1 MVLNH
6 QKSMEIDQKFVVVA
20 GPTGSG
26 KSEVAISLAREFNGE
41 LICSDSMQV
50 YRQMNVGTAKP
61 SLQEQKL
68 IPHHQLDLI
77 NPDENYSAGQY
88 ARDTSEI
95 IKKIRERGRLPILV
109 GGTGLYYRALMYG
122 ISKIPPVP
130 ESLRKEITAW
140 QHEHGTPYCHKL
152 LQKYDPEGAELLHPN
167 DTTRILRSLEVVLST
182 GKSIYSY
189 RLEQPFGAARYPFHA
204 VALNWDRNDLYQRI
218 NKRTLSMLG
227 SGWLA
232 EVEMLLNSY
241 SPDLQPMKSIGYREV
256 VQYLQNKLKWGV
268 MVEEIQKR
276 TRQLAK
282 RQLTWFRKEAK
293 IEWYQ
298 PVEQDRILADIKVY
312 LEN

>member
-1 MVLNH
+1 MGIG
-6 QKSMEIDQKFVVVA
+6 QKIVVVA

-26 KSEVAISLAREFNGE
+26 KSEVAISLAKEFNGE

-61 SLQEQKL
+61 SLQEQNL

-88 ARDTSEI
+88 ARDT
-95 IKKIRERGRLPILV
+95 KKIINKILDRGSLPILV
-109 GGTGLYYRALMYG
+109 GGSGLYYRAFMYG

-130 ESLRKEITAW
+130 ENLREEITSW
-140 QHEHGTPYCHKL
+140 QQEYGTPYCHKL
-152 LQKYDPEGAELLHPN
+152 LQKYDPEGADFIHPN
-167 DTTRILRSLEVVLST
+167 DTARVLRSLEVVLST

-189 RLEQPFGAARYPFHA
+189 QLEQPFREARHPFHA
-204 VALNWDRNDLYQRI
+204 VALNWDRNDLYKRI

-232 EVEMLLNSY
+232 EVEMLLGSY
-241 SPDLQPMKSIGYREV
+241 SRELKPMQSIGYREV
-256 VQYLQNKLKWGV
+256 VQYLQNKLKWDV
-268 MVEEIQKR
+268 MVENIQKR
-276 TRQLAK
+276 TRQFAK
-282 RQLTWFRKEAK
+282 RQLTWFRREAK
-293 IEWYQ
+293 IEWYE

>member
-1 MVLNH
+1 MG
-6 QKSMEIDQKFVVVA
+6 IDQKIVVVA
-20 GPTGSG
+20 GSTGSG
-26 KSEVAISLAREFNGE
+26 KSEVAINLANELNGE

-50 YRQMNVGTAKP
+50 FRHMDVGTAKP
-61 SLQEQKL
+61 TLREQEL

-88 ARDTSEI
+88 ARDTAI
-95 IKKIRERGRLPILV
+95 VIKKIRERGRLPILV
-109 GGTGLYYRALMYG
+109 GGTGLYYKALMYG

-130 ESLRKEITAW
+130 VKLRKEITDW
-140 QHEHGTPYCHKL
+140 QQEHGTPYCHKL
-152 LQKYDPEGAELLHPN
+152 LQKYDPEGADLLHPN
-167 DTTRILRSLEVVLST
+167 DTTRILRSLEVILST

-189 RLEQPFGAARYPFHA
+189 RLEQPFDEALYPFYA

-232 EVEMLLNSY
+232 EVEMLLESY
-241 SPDLQPMKSIGYREV
+241 SPELKPMQSIGYREV
-256 VQYLQNKLKWGV
+256 VKYLQNKLKWDE

-276 TRQLAK
+276 TRQFAK

-293 IEWYQ
+293 IDWYQ

>member
-1 MVLNH
+1 MG
-6 QKSMEIDQKFVVVA
+6 IDQKIVVVA
-20 GPTGSG
+20 GSTGSG
-26 KSEVAISLAREFNGE
+26 KSEVAINLANELNGE

-50 YRQMNVGTAKP
+50 YRQMDVGTAKP
-61 SLQEQKL
+61 SLREQEV

-88 ARDTSEI
+88 ARDTAI
-95 IKKIRERGRLPILV
+95 VIKKIRERGRLSILV
-109 GGTGLYYRALMYG
+109 GGTGLYYKALMYG

-130 ESLRKEITAW
+130 EKLRKEITDW
-140 QHEHGTPYCHKL
+140 QQEHGTPYCHKL
-152 LQKYDPEGAELLHPN
+152 LQKYDPEGADLLHPN
-167 DTTRILRSLEVVLST
+167 DTSRILRSLEVVLST

-189 RLEQPFGAARYPFHA
+189 RLEQPFDEALYPFHA

-232 EVEMLLNSY
+232 EVEMLLESY
-241 SPDLQPMKSIGYREV
+241 SPELKPMQSIGYREV
-256 VQYLQNKLKWGV
+256 VKYLQNKLKWDE

-276 TRQLAK
+276 TRQFAK

-298 PVEQDRILADIKVY
+298 PVEQNRILTDIKVY

>member
-1 MVLNH
+1 
-6 QKSMEIDQKFVVVA
+6 MEFDQKIIVVA

-26 KSEVAISLAREFNGE
+26 KSEVAISLAEEFNGE

-50 YRQMNVGTAKP
+50 YKKMDVGTAKP
-61 SLQEQKL
+61 SLHEQNL

-88 ARDTSEI
+88 ARDTSGI

-130 ESLRKEITAW
+130 ESIRKEITSW
-140 QHEHGTPYCHKL
+140 QQEHGTPYCHKL
-152 LQKYDPEGAELLHPN
+152 LQKRDPESAGILHPN
-167 DTTRILRSLEVVLST
+167 DTSRILRSLEVVLST
-182 GKSIYSY
+182 GKSIYTY
-189 RLEQPFGAARYPFHA
+189 RLKQPFGEARYPFHA

-218 NKRTLSMLG
+218 NKRSLSMLG

-232 EVEMLLNSY
+232 EVEMLLESY
-241 SPDLQPMKSIGYREV
+241 SPELKTMQSIGYMEV
-256 VQYLQNKLKWGV
+256 VQYLQNKLKWDS

-276 TRQLAK
+276 TRQFAK
-282 RQLTWFRKEAK
+282 RQLTWFRREAK

-298 PVEQDRILADIKVY
+298 PVEQHRILADIKVY

>member
-1 MVLNH
+1 MG
-6 QKSMEIDQKFVVVA
+6 IDQKIVVVA
-20 GPTGSG
+20 GSTGSG
-26 KSEVAISLAREFNGE
+26 KSKVAINLANELNGE

-50 YRQMNVGTAKP
+50 YRQMDVGTAKP
-61 SLQEQKL
+61 TLQEQEL
-68 IPHHQLDLI
+68 NPHHQLDLI
-77 NPDENYSAGQY
+77 NPDESYSAGQY
-88 ARDTSEI
+88 ARDTAI
-95 IKKIRERGRLPILV
+95 VIKKIRERGRLPILV
-109 GGTGLYYRALMYG
+109 GGTGLYYKALMYG
-122 ISKIPPVP
+122 ISKIPKVP
-130 ESLRKEITAW
+130 EKLRKKITDW
-140 QHEHGTPYCHKL
+140 HQEHGTPYCHKL
-152 LQKYDPEGAELLHPN
+152 LQKYDPEGADLLHPN

-189 RLEQPFGAARYPFHA
+189 RLEQPFDEALYPFHA

-232 EVEMLLNSY
+232 EVEMLLESY
-241 SPDLQPMKSIGYREV
+241 SPELKPMQSIGYREV
-256 VQYLQNKLKWGV
+256 VKYLQNKLKWDE
-268 MVEEIQKR
+268 MVDEIQKR
-276 TRQLAK
+276 TRQFAK